1 MTPAPQHHP
10 QTQPASHGAQPAAG
24 LCFHD
29 ARVGLGEFELATG
42 AIALPTGSV
51 TVLLGANG
59 SGKTTVLRMAAGLLA
74 PREGDVRLGADPI
87 ARMPA
92 RVRARRIAYV
102 PQRALVG
109 APFTVRQVVELGRHA
124 LPQDADRVTAALESV
139 HLAHRAQEPFHRLS
153 IGQQQRV
160 VLARALA
167 QLVPGGA
174 LLLDETLAPVDPPE
188 THRLVQ
194 VVRSLAAAG
203 ATVLLATHDLSLAA
217 AAGDWAWYLSHGK
230 TQAFGRSAEV
240 LAPARL
246 AQLAGVPVVGAQGS
260 RGLLPVP
267 DLTAMLH
274 REP

>member
-1 MTPAPQHHP
+1 MTA
-10 QTQPASHGAQPAAG
+10 AAG
-24 LCFHD
+24 LCFDD
-29 ARVGLGEFELATG
+29 ARVALGEFELATG
-42 AIALPTGSV
+42 AIALPTGNV

-59 SGKTTVLRMAAGLLA
+59 SGKTTVLRLASGLLVPQA
-74 PREGDVRLGADPI
+74 GDVRLGAESI
-87 ARMPA
+87 ARMPP
-92 RVRARRIAYV
+92 RIRASRIAYV
-102 PQRALVG
+102 PQRSFVG

-124 LPQDADRVTAALESV
+124 LPHSADRVCAALESV
-139 HLAHRAQEPFHRLS
+139 RLAHRAHEPFHRLS

-167 QLVPGGA
+167 QLVPDGA

-194 VVRSLAAAG
+194 LVRSLAAAG

-230 TQAFGRSAEV
+230 TQAFGPATAV
-240 LAPARL
+240 LAPASL

-274 REP
+274 HEP